1 MKGDCSVHRSR
12 SEETGFSCSPGVSPA
27 SFKNAGKDA
36 GATSTPATT
45 TRLARLG
52 LAMRRH
58 RGAILAIQWVVVLF
72 YLALV
77 AVPAFL
83 PLPPDQAGMLD
94 NLTRLAQFLFW
105 GVWWPFVIL
114 SVMLM
119 GRVWC
124 GVFCPEGSLTEWA
137 SGFGLGRPVPRWMKW
152 AGWPFVAFVLTTV
165 FGQMTS
171 VYEYPKPALLILG
184 GSTVAAIAVGL
195 VYGRNSRVWCR
206 HLCPVSGVF
215 GLLARIAPLHFRVDR
230 AAWDAAPVPASP
242 AHCAPL
248 IDIRRMESAS
258 PCHAC
263 GQCAGQRGAVELAW
277 RSPQAEVLRP
287 AKAADAGETWL
298 AYLLIFGML
307 GVALGAFQWSSSPWF
322 VAMKQAAAE
331 WLVNREVWWALDT
344 PGLWWLFTYYP
355 EVNDVFTWLD
365 GAVLLAYI
373 GAEAWLL
380 GGWIWLCL
388 RLAAWVT
395 GIAWTRLAMTL
406 IPLAGAG
413 VFVGLSLLT
422 SSQLAGEGIAL
433 PWANSLRLTL
443 LALAALWSVVL
454 AWRLGPGRARIAAP
468 LGIAFAALP
477 PLLAWYQQFFVW

>member
-1 MKGDCSVHRSR
+1 
-12 SEETGFSCSPGVSPA
+12 
-27 SFKNAGKDA
+27 
-36 GATSTPATT
+36 
-45 TRLARLG
+45 
-52 LAMRRH
+52 MRRH

-83 PLPPDQAGMLD
+83 PLPPDQAGILD

-119 GRVWC
+119 GRAWC
-124 GVFCPEGSLTEWA
+124 GVFCPEGALTEWA
-137 SGFGLGRPVPRWMKW
+137 SGCGLGRPLPRWIKW

-184 GSTVAAIAVGL
+184 GSTVAAIVVGL

-215 GLLARIAPLHFRVDR
+215 GLLARIAPVHFRVDR
-230 AAWDAAPVPASP
+230 AAWDAAPAPASP
-242 AHCAPL
+242 VHCAPL

-287 AKAADAGETWL
+287 AKAADAGEMWL

-322 VAMKQAAAE
+322 VTMKQAAAE
-331 WLVNREVWWALDT
+331 WLVNREMGWALDT

-355 EVNDVFTWLD
+355 EVNDAFTWLD
-365 GAVLLAYI
+365 GGVMLAYI
-373 GAEAWLL
+373 GAEALLL

-422 SSQLAGEGIAL
+422 SSQLAGEGVDL
-433 PWANSLRLTL
+433 PWAHAARLTL
-443 LALAALWSVVL
+443 LTLASLWSASL
-454 AWRLGPGRARIAAP
+454 AWRLGRAP
-468 LGIAFAALP
+468 AALAVAAATAP
-477 PLLAWYQQFFVW
+477 PLWAWYQQFCVW

>member
-1 MKGDCSVHRSR
+1 MKPRTKPL
-12 SEETGFSCSPGVSPA
+12 SEGPGHQQTATKSLLIPFAVSPPLWER
-27 SFKNAGKDA
+27 G
-36 GATSTPATT
+36 GLTTPAPS

-58 RGAILAIQWVVVLF
+58 RGAILGIQWIVVLF

-83 PLPPDQAGMLD
+83 PLPPDQAGILD

-124 GVFCPEGSLTEWA
+124 GVFCPEGALAEWS

-184 GSTVAAIAVGL
+184 GSTIAAIAVGL
-195 VYGRNSRVWCR
+195 IYGRHSRVWCR

-230 AAWDAAPVPASP
+230 AAWDAAPAPASP
-242 AHCAPL
+242 VHCAPL

-277 RSPQAEVLRP
+277 RSPEAEVLQP
-287 AKAADAGETWL
+287 AKAADAGERWL
-298 AYLLIFGML
+298 AHLLIFGLL
-307 GVALGAFQWSSSPWF
+307 GVALGAFQWSASPWF
-322 VAMKQAAAE
+322 VAIKQATAE
-331 WLVNREVWWALDT
+331 WLVNRGLWWALET
-344 PGLWWLFTYYP
+344 PGHWWLLTHYP
-355 EVNDVFTWLD
+355 AANDAFTWLD
-365 GAVLLAYI
+365 GGLLLTYI
-373 GAEAWLL
+373 GAQALL
-380 GGWIWLCL
+380 VGGWVRLCL
-388 RLAAWVT
+388 WGGTRASGL
-395 GIAWTRLAMTL
+395 AWTRQAMTL
-406 IPLAGAG
+406 IPVAGAS
-413 VFVGLSLLT
+413 VFVGLTLLT
-422 SSQLAGEGIAL
+422 GSQLAGEGVDL
-433 PWANSLRLTL
+433 PWAQSARLTL
-443 LALAALWSVVL
+443 LALAAIWSASL
-454 AWRLGPGRARIAAP
+454 AWRLGRAPAACAVA
-468 LGIAFAALP
+468 LAALL
-477 PLLAWYQQFFVW
+477 PLWAWYQQFYVW